1 MRIDLEILRSRG
13 VQALAAVSLAWAA
26 AGAQAQD
33 AEVFT
38 LNIEPQPAGQAL
50 MELAGSSGV
59 QILVSDQAGAE
70 IKVDGLKGDY
80 QFEDALAALLTDT
93 GLEYE
98 YASESVV
105 LVRQESQADEAQ
117 DAEAADSSSSPQV
130 ENEDPLEIAQQTVTG
145 SRLMMGDP
153 TVRVFSFTAEDIRA
167 RGVTTVE
174 ELFRTL
180 PFAYAG
186 TTTQNND
193 NPVGASDTEE
203 FRTGGINV
211 GISTV
216 NLRALGSANTLVL
229 LNGRR
234 TAGVAGVEDNYA
246 NLVNVPLSAIE
257 RVDIQL
263 DGSSAVY
270 GADAIGGV
278 VNFIT
283 KKNYT
288 GASVQIRDEYSS
300 TDADAS
306 KVAFQ
311 GGYGWG
317 SGQLT
322 AVLSRDSSQPITNEK
337 TGWTSYDYRD
347 RYGVE
352 FDSRDDR
359 VGQPG
364 VVCPSTITYPS
375 GTFCG
380 FPYTTYQLPQGHSG
394 VGATV
399 DDFTTNIVP
408 ADVVE
413 PQNGEHTRN
422 DSGTFYLEQYVTE
435 DLRLYADFL
444 YSNNVSTRNQNTRM
458 FNWPVPASNAFN
470 PFGKDVLV
478 TYYPIAEIESGSLRE
493 EYSTSGN
500 RQRSLSAGLIWNIA
514 DTTSFEFNATRSKSV
529 RYQHQFK
536 LNGPGLV
543 DPMNPLYDR
552 MVELLASSDPSVA
565 INLFGDGSV
574 QSPELG
580 SLYNTDAYP
589 LPSDSVTKTQAMEP
603 LLRGQF
609 LELWGG
615 PISYA
620 LGAEFRE
627 ETIYREVTL
636 IAGEGEY
643 REGRFERIGVARPT
657 RKASAYFA
665 EFAVPLVGERNARP
679 GLDSLVLSLQAR
691 RDTYKTE
698 GADGGVDPVYDY
710 VNARWTY
717 PGEPNI
723 IDVKQSATSP
733 RFGIQYGP
741 TEEFVIRGSW
751 SESFRPPV
759 WGDLFSLTN
768 PTFYTFWSYV
778 DPFEPSGSTEPI
790 IIPSTLARNATDTK
804 SEHSENTSFS
814 FDWTPA
820 GLPGFRWTL
829 DWSKIEFFDKIENVG
844 GLFRDYPEV
853 IFALPDVVERDAE
866 GNATL
871 FRRSRP
877 INIASKTSEI
887 ITTEFAF
894 NFNTSWGD
902 FTPRLMYTRVLDETF
917 QITEDSEPIRRE
929 GTVLG
934 SDKYRLSGQ
943 LTWYRERWAGDLFVY
958 YTPSYL
964 NNNTGSCLEIVGRCE
979 AWGQDKPHLM
989 VDSYI
994 SVDLT
999 LSYTMDNGI
1008 QLRAGGRNILD
1019 AEPPDTLLSGRPYD
1033 SSRWD
1038 ARGQVLFV
1046 EFNWEL

>member
-1 MRIDLEILRSRG
+1 MNISLRIHNPAVLSVAVLAFLATAASAQSDEVLTLDIKPQNADS
-13 VQALAAVSLAWAA
+13 ALVTLAK
-26 AGAQAQD
+26 
-33 AEVFT
+33 
-38 LNIEPQPAGQAL
+38 
-50 MELAGSSGV
+50 SSGV
-59 QILVSDQAGAE
+59 QIILADGAGADVE
-70 IKVDGLKGDY
+70 VEGLQGEYRFD
-80 QFEDALAALLTDT
+80 EALAALTTEAGLTH
-93 GLEYE
+93 EYTAE
-98 YASESVV
+98 NLVV
-105 LVRQESQADEAQ
+105 VQEAEQARQPEPEAA
-117 DAEAADSSSSPQV
+117 AEAPAEEEEAPIELGEQR
-130 ENEDPLEIAQQTVTG
+130 VTG
-145 SRLMMGDP
+145 SRLTMGDP
-153 TVRVFSFTAEDIRA
+153 TVRVFTLTAEDIRA

-193 NPVGASDTEE
+193 LSVGASDTEE

-288 GASVQIRDEYSS
+288 GATFQVRDEYSS
-300 TDADAS
+300 TDANAS
-306 KVAFQ
+306 KVSFQ

-317 SGQLT
+317 SGQIT
-322 AVLSRDSSQPITNEK
+322 AVLSRDSSQPINNEK
-337 TGWTSYDYRD
+337 TGWTSYDHRD
-347 RYGVE
+347 RFGVE

-364 VVCPSTITYPS
+364 VVCPSTFPGFYGPY
-375 GTFCG
+375 CG
-380 FPYTTYQLPQGHSG
+380 PPYIYYQLPQGHSG

-399 DDFTTNIVP
+399 DEFTTNIVP
-408 ADVVE
+408 ADIVA

-422 DSGTFYLEQYVTE
+422 EAGTLYLEQYVTD

-444 YSNNVSTRNQNTRM
+444 YSNNVSSRNQNTQM
-458 FNWPVPASNAFN
+458 FSWPVPASNAFN
-470 PFGKDVLV
+470 PYGREVLV
-478 TYYPIAEIESGSLRE
+478 TYYPIKEIEAGLPE
-493 EYSTSGN
+493 EFSASGN
-500 RQRSLSAGLIWNIA
+500 RKRSLSAGLIWDIG
-514 DTTSFEFNATRSKSV
+514 DTTSFELNVTRSRST

-536 LNGPGLV
+536 LTSPGLI
-543 DPMNPLYDR
+543 NPR
-552 MVELLASSDPSVA
+552 NPAHARIVELLASSDPSVA
-565 INLFGDGSV
+565 LNLFGDGSV
-574 QSPELG
+574 QSPELA
-580 SLYNTDAYP
+580 SLYNTDAWP
-589 LPSDSVTKTQAMEP
+589 LPSDSVTKTRSVEP

-609 LELWGG
+609 LQLWGG

-620 LGAEFRE
+620 LGAQFNED
-627 ETIYREVTL
+627 TIYREVTL
-636 IAGEGEY
+636 IGGEGQY

-657 RKASAYFA
+657 REATAYFA
-665 EFAVPLVGERNARP
+665 EFALPIVGERNARP
-679 GLDSLVLSLQAR
+679 GIASLVLSLQAR
-691 RDTYKTE
+691 RDICKTE

-710 VNARWTY
+710 VNRRWTY
-717 PGEPNI
+717 PGEPNV
-723 IDVKQSATSP
+723 IDVEHSATSP
-733 RFGIQYGP
+733 RLGIQYGP
-741 TEEFVIRGSW
+741 TEDFTLRASW

-759 WGDLFSLTN
+759 WADLFSLTN
-768 PTFYTFWSYV
+768 PTYYTFWNYV
-778 DPFEPSGSTEPI
+778 DPYEPSGSTEPI
-790 IIPSTLARNATDTK
+790 NIRSTLARNAIDTRP
-804 SEHSENTSFS
+804 EFSENTSFS

-820 GLPGFRWTL
+820 ALPGFRWTL
-829 DWSKIEFFDKIENVG
+829 DWSTIDFTDKIENAG
-844 GLFRDYPEV
+844 ALFNDYPEI
-853 IFALPDVVERDAE
+853 IFALPEVVERDAE

-877 INIASKTSEI
+877 INIARKTSELV
-887 ITTEFAF
+887 TTEFAY
-894 NFNTSWGD
+894 NFDTAWGD
-902 FTPRLMYTRVLDETF
+902 FTPRLTYTRVLDEAF
-917 QITEDSEPIRRE
+917 QITAESEPITRE
-929 GTVLG
+929 GTIMG
-934 SDKYRLSGQ
+934 SDKYRLAGQ
-943 LTWYRERWAGDLFVY
+943 LDWYQERWAGHLFVY

-964 NNNTGSCLEIVGRCE
+964 NNNTGTCFGASVGVGRCE
-979 AWGQDKPHLM
+979 YWGQDKPHLT

-999 LSYTMDNGI
+999 LSYTFDNGI

-1019 AEPPDTLLSGRPYD
+1019 AEAPETLYGGMPYD
-1033 SSRWD
+1033 PSRWD
-1038 ARGQVLFV
+1038 ARGQVMFV

>member
-1 MRIDLEILRSRG
+1 MNISLRIHKPAVLSVAVLAFLATAASAQSDEVLTLDIKPQNADS
-13 VQALAAVSLAWAA
+13 ALVTLAK
-26 AGAQAQD
+26 
-33 AEVFT
+33 
-38 LNIEPQPAGQAL
+38 
-50 MELAGSSGV
+50 SSGV
-59 QILVSDQAGAE
+59 QIILADGAGADVE
-70 IKVDGLKGDY
+70 VEGLQGEYRFD
-80 QFEDALAALLTDT
+80 EALAALTTEAGLTH
-93 GLEYE
+93 EYTAE
-98 YASESVV
+98 NLVV
-105 LVRQESQADEAQ
+105 VQEAEQVRQPEP
-117 DAEAADSSSSPQV
+117 EAAGEAPAEEEEAPIELGEQR
-130 ENEDPLEIAQQTVTG
+130 VTG
-145 SRLMMGDP
+145 SRLTMGDP
-153 TVRVFSFTAEDIRA
+153 TVRVFTLTAEDIRA

-193 NPVGASDTEE
+193 ANVGASDTEE

-288 GASVQIRDEYSS
+288 GATFQVRDEYSS

-306 KVAFQ
+306 KVSFQ

-317 SGQLT
+317 SGQIT

-364 VVCPSTITYPS
+364 VVCPTTVTYPT

-380 FPYTTYQLPQGHSG
+380 FPWVTYQLPQGHSG

-408 ADVVE
+408 ADIVA

-422 DSGTFYLEQYVTE
+422 ESGTLYLEQYVTE

-444 YSNNVSTRNQNTRM
+444 YSNNVSSRNQNTQM
-458 FNWPVPASNAFN
+458 FQWPVPASNAFN
-470 PFGKDVLV
+470 PYGKTVLV
-478 TYYPIAEIESGSLRE
+478 TYYPIKEIESGLPE
-493 EYSTSGN
+493 EFSASGN
-500 RQRSLSAGLIWNIA
+500 RKRSLSAGLIWDIG
-514 DTTSFEFNATRSKSV
+514 DTTTFELNATRSRST
-529 RYQHQFK
+529 RYQHQYK
-536 LNGPGLV
+536 LNGPGLI
-543 DPMNPLYDR
+543 NPANPIHAR

-574 QSPELG
+574 QSPELA
-580 SLYNTDAYP
+580 SLYNTDAWP
-589 LPSDSVTKTQAMEP
+589 LPSDSVTKTRSVEP

-609 LELWGG
+609 LQLWGG

-620 LGAEFRE
+620 LGAQFNED
-627 ETIYREVTL
+627 TIYREVTL
-636 IAGEGEY
+636 IAGDGVR

-657 RKASAYFA
+657 REATAYFA
-665 EFAVPLVGERNARP
+665 EFALPIVGERNARP
-679 GLDSLVLSLQAR
+679 GIASLVLSLQAR
-691 RDTYKTE
+691 RDIYKTE
-698 GADGGVDPVYDY
+698 GAAGGVDPVYDR
-710 VNARWTY
+710 VNRRWTY

-723 IDVKQSATSP
+723 IDVEHSATSP
-733 RFGIQYGP
+733 RIGIQYGP
-741 TEEFVIRGSW
+741 TEDFSLRASW

-768 PTFYTFWSYV
+768 PTFYTFWTYV
-778 DPFEPSGSTEPI
+778 DPYEPSGNTAPI
-790 IIPSTLARNATDTK
+790 SIRSTLARNSVNTNP
-804 SEHSENTSFS
+804 EYSENVSFS

-820 GLPGFRWTL
+820 ALPGFRWTL
-829 DWSKIEFFDKIENVG
+829 DWSKIDFADKIESVG
-844 GLFRDYPEV
+844 TLWRDYPEI
-853 IFALPDVVERDAE
+853 IFALPDVVERDAN
-866 GNATL
+866 GNATV
-871 FRRSRP
+871 FHRSRP
-877 INIASKTSEI
+877 INIANKISEI
-887 ITTEFAF
+887 ITTEFAY
-894 NFNTSWGD
+894 NFETAWGD
-902 FTPRLMYTRVLDETF
+902 FTPRLTYTRVLEEVF
-917 QITEDSEPIRRE
+917 QITAESEPIRRE

-934 SDKYRLSGQ
+934 SDEYRLSGQ
-943 LTWYRERWAGDLFVY
+943 LDWYRERWAGHLFVY

-979 AWGQDKPHLM
+979 YWGQDKPHLT

-999 LSYTMDNGI
+999 LSYTFDNGI

-1019 AEPPDTLLSGRPYD
+1019 AEPPETLYWGMPYD
-1033 SSRWD
+1033 PSRWD
-1038 ARGQVLFV
+1038 ARGQVMFV

>member
-1 MRIDLEILRSRG
+1 MNHISTTQYLKVLPVLASAMLAFATAGASAQSTDVLSLDIPPQEAGSALVMLARTSGKQIVLESGDGANVEVEGLQGEYRLEE
-13 VQALAAVSLAWAA
+13 ALA
-26 AGAQAQD
+26 
-33 AEVFT
+33 T
-38 LNIEPQPAGQAL
+38 
-50 MELAGSSGV
+50 
-59 QILVSDQAGAE
+59 
-70 IKVDGLKGDY
+70 
-80 QFEDALAALLTDT
+80 LLTAT

-98 YASESVV
+98 LASEGLI
-105 LVRQESQADEAQ
+105 LVRQAAQ
-117 DAEAADSSSSPQV
+117 DADEDDPGEAGASDV
-130 ENEDPLEIAQQTVTG
+130 ATEEAPLELKEQTVTG
-145 SRLMMGDP
+145 SRLTVGDP

-193 NPVGASDTEE
+193 APVGAGDTEE

-288 GASVQIRDEYSS
+288 GASVQVRDEYSS

-306 KVAFQ
+306 KFSFQ

-317 SGQLT
+317 SGQIT

-359 VGQPG
+359 YGQPG
-364 VVCPSTITYPS
+364 VVCPTAVVLPTRA
-375 GTFCG
+375 FCG
-380 FPYTTYQLPQGHSG
+380 RPYTTYQLPQGHSG
-394 VGATV
+394 VGAAV
-399 DDFTTNIVP
+399 DEFTTNIVP
-408 ADVVE
+408 TDVVA

-422 DSGTFYLEQYVTE
+422 ESGTLYLEQYVTE

-444 YSNNVSTRNQNTRM
+444 YSNNVSSRNQNTQM
-458 FNWPVPASNAFN
+458 LNWLVPASNAFN
-470 PFGKDVLV
+470 PFGRAVLV
-478 TYYPIAEIESGSLRE
+478 TYYPVNEIRSGSIPE
-493 EYSTSGN
+493 EFSASGN
-500 RQRSLSAGLIWNIA
+500 RKRSLSAGLIWDIGEA
-514 DTTSFEFNATRSKSV
+514 TTFELNATRSRST
-529 RYQHQFK
+529 RYQHQYK
-536 LNGPGLV
+536 LNGPGLI
-543 DPMNPLYDR
+543 NPANPFHSR
-552 MVELLASSDPSVA
+552 MTELLASSDPGVA

-589 LPSDSVTKTQAMEP
+589 LPSDSVTETRSVEP

-609 LELWGG
+609 LQLWGG
-615 PISYA
+615 PVSYA
-620 LGAEFRE
+620 LGAQFNEDV
-627 ETIYREVTL
+627 IYREVTQ
-636 IAGEGEY
+636 IGGEGEF
-643 REGRFERIGVARPT
+643 RTGRYESIGVARPT
-657 RKASAYFA
+657 REATGYFA
-665 EFAVPLVGERNARP
+665 ELAFPLVGERNARP

-691 RDTYKTE
+691 RDSYETV
-698 GADGGVDPVYDY
+698 GADGGVDPVYDR
-710 VNARWTY
+710 VNQRWTY

-723 IDVKQSATSP
+723 ITAKQSATSP
-733 RFGIQYGP
+733 RIGIQYGP
-741 TEEFVIRGSW
+741 TEEFIVRGSW

-768 PTFYTFWSYV
+768 ARVYTFFRYV
-778 DPFEPSGSTEPI
+778 DPYEPSGRTTPV
-790 IIPSTLARNATDTK
+790 IIPSTLAGNAVNTRP
-804 SEHSENTSFS
+804 EFSENTSFS
-814 FDWTPA
+814 FDWTPSA
-820 GLPGFRWTL
+820 LPGFRWTL
-829 DWSKIEFFDKIENVG
+829 DYSTIDFTDKIESVG
-844 GLFRDYPEV
+844 GLFGDYPEV
-853 IFALPDVVERDAE
+853 IFALPDVVERDAN

-871 FRRSRP
+871 FHRSRP
-877 INIASKTSEI
+877 INIAKKTSELV
-887 ITTEFAF
+887 TTEFAY
-894 NFNTSWGD
+894 NFNTAWGD
-902 FTPRLMYTRVLDETF
+902 FTPRLTYTRVLDETF
-917 QITEDSEPIRRE
+917 QITADSEPTRRE

-934 SDKYRLSGQ
+934 SDKYRLAGQ
-943 LTWYRERWAGDLFVY
+943 LDWYRERWAGHLFLY

-964 NNNTGSCLEIVGRCE
+964 NNNTGRCSEVIGRCE
-979 AWGQDKPHLM
+979 AWGQDKPHLT
-989 VDSYI
+989 VDSYM

-999 LSYTMDNGI
+999 VSYTFDNGI

-1019 AEPPDTLLSGRPYD
+1019 ASPPDTIYSGMPYD
-1033 SSRWD
+1033 PSRWD

>member
-1 MRIDLEILRSRG
+1 MNNSLRIHNPKVLP
-13 VQALAAVSLAWAA
+13 LAAIAVLAFTA
-26 AGAQAQD
+26 AGAPAQAD
-33 AEVFT
+33 EVLNLDIKPQAADSALVT
-38 LNIEPQPAGQAL
+38 LGK
-50 MELAGSSGV
+50 SSGV
-59 QILVSDQAGAE
+59 QIILADGAGADVE
-70 IKVDGLKGDY
+70 VEGLQGEY
-80 QFEDALAALLTDT
+80 RFEEALAALLTET
-93 GLEYE
+93 GLTHE
-98 YASESVV
+98 YAAANLVVVQEAEQSREPEPDASV
-105 LVRQESQADEAQ
+105 EAL
-117 DAEAADSSSSPQV
+117 AEEEEAPV
-130 ENEDPLEIAQQTVTG
+130 ELGEQTVTG
-145 SRLMMGDP
+145 SRLRMGDP
-153 TVRVFSFTAEDIRA
+153 TVRVFSLSAEDIRA

-193 NPVGASDTEE
+193 NPVGAGDTEE

-288 GASVQIRDEYSS
+288 GATFQVRDEYSS
-300 TDADAS
+300 TDANAS
-306 KVAFQ
+306 KISFQ
-311 GGYGWG
+311 GGYAWG
-317 SGQLT
+317 SGQIT

-337 TGWTSYDYRD
+337 TGWTTYDYRD

-364 VVCPSTITYPS
+364 VVCPSTYP
-375 GTFCG
+375 GFYGPYCG
-380 FPYTTYQLPQGHSG
+380 PPYTNYQLPQGHSG

-399 DDFTTNIVP
+399 DEFTTDIVP

-422 DSGTFYLEQYVTE
+422 ESGTLYLEQYVTE

-444 YSNNVSTRNQNTRM
+444 YSNNVSSRNQNTQM
-458 FNWPVPASNAFN
+458 FSWPVPASNAFN
-470 PFGKDVLV
+470 PYGKEVLV
-478 TYYPIAEIESGSLRE
+478 TYYPIKEIESGLPQEFSA
-493 EYSTSGN
+493 SGN
-500 RQRSLSAGLIWNIA
+500 RKRSLSTGLIWDIG
-514 DTTSFEFNATRSKSV
+514 DTTTFELNATRSRST

-536 LNGPGLV
+536 FTSPGLI
-543 DPMNPLYDR
+543 NPR
-552 MVELLASSDPSVA
+552 NPTHARIVELLASSDPSVA

-574 QSPELG
+574 QSPELA
-580 SLYNTDAYP
+580 SLYNTDAWP
-589 LPSDSVTKTQAMEP
+589 LPSDSVTKTRNVQP

-620 LGAEFRE
+620 AGAEFSE

-636 IAGEGEY
+636 IGGEGQY

-657 RKASAYFA
+657 RKATAYFA
-665 EFAVPLVGERNARP
+665 ELALPIVGERNARP
-679 GLDSLVLSLQAR
+679 GIASLVLSLQAR
-691 RDTYKTE
+691 RDIYKTE

-710 VNARWTY
+710 VNRRWTY
-717 PGEPNI
+717 PGEPNV
-723 IDVKQSATSP
+723 IDVEHSATSP
-733 RFGIQYGP
+733 RLGIQYGP
-741 TEEFVIRGSW
+741 TEDFTLRASW

-768 PTFYTFWSYV
+768 PTYYTFWSYV
-778 DPFEPSGSTEPI
+778 DPYHPSGSTEPI
-790 IIPSTLARNATDTK
+790 NIRSTLARNAVDTRP
-804 SEHSENTSFS
+804 EFSENTSFS

-820 GLPGFRWTL
+820 ALPGFRWTL
-829 DWSKIEFFDKIENVG
+829 DWSNIDFTDRIENAG

-853 IFALPDVVERDAE
+853 IFALPEVVERDAE

-877 INIASKTSEI
+877 INIAKKTSELV
-887 ITTEFAF
+887 TTEFAY
-894 NFNTSWGD
+894 NFDTAWGE
-902 FTPRLMYTRVLDETF
+902 FTPRLTYTRVLDETF
-917 QITEDSEPIRRE
+917 QITVESEPIRRE
-929 GTVLG
+929 GTIMG

-943 LTWYRERWAGDLFVY
+943 LDWYRERWAGHLFVY

-979 AWGQDKPHLM
+979 RWGQDKPHLT
-989 VDSYI
+989 VDSYV

-999 LSYTMDNGI
+999 LSYTFDNGI

-1019 AEPPDTLLSGRPYD
+1019 AEAPDTIASGRPYD
-1033 SSRWD
+1033 PSRWD
-1038 ARGQVLFV
+1038 ARGQVMFV